1 MSFLNI
7 STTTQTTTNTTK
19 VLSDKKKAIC
29 MGLNDYPGTHNDLR
43 GCVNDARNW
52 ASLLNELYGFNVK
65 TLFDSQI
72 KYGTVTGLMGNYISD
87 SRAGDYI
94 VITFSGHGT
103 HVPDQN
109 GDESDGRD
117 EALCLYDG
125 NLVDDCIR
133 EMMKRLHPEA
143 NLTFIADC
151 CHSGSI
157 SREFLSAMNGKRYL
171 KPRFLPPQDEYE
183 ILNSRASDI
192 SHKLFYPEEGMK
204 EILITGC
211 KDIEYS
217 YDAYIGGK
225 FQGAMS
231 YFATK
236 ILRSHPTIT
245 YENFHKMLRGSLP
258 TSKFPQTPQLEGTAE
273 NKKRIMFI

>member
-1 MSFLNI
+1 MSFRNI
-7 STTTQTTTNTTK
+7 STTTNTTTNTTK
-19 VLSDKKKAIC
+19 VISDKKKAIC
-29 MGLNDYPGTHNDLR
+29 MGLNDYPGSNNDLR

-52 ASLLNELYGFNVK
+52 SSLLNELYGFNVK

-72 KYGTVTGLMGNYISD
+72 RYDTVTELMGNYISD

-125 NLVDDCIR
+125 YLVDDCIR

-143 NLTFIADC
+143 NLTFISDS
-151 CHSGSI
+151 CHSGTVTRS
-157 SREFLSAMNGKRYL
+157 FLSAMNKDRYL

-183 ILNSRASDI
+183 VLSSRASDI
-192 SHKLFYPEEGMK
+192 GNKLFYPEEGMQ
-204 EILITGC
+204 EILISGC
-211 KDIEYS
+211 LPAEYS

-236 ILRSHPTIT
+236 ILRSYPSIT
-245 YENFHKMLRGSLP
+245 YQNFHKMLRTSLP
-258 TSKFPQTPQLEGTAE
+258 SSKFPQSPQLEGTEE
-273 NKKRIMFI
+273 NKKRIMFA